1 MAEWMDGWIDGKSD
15 EWMDGWTDCLGSWTV
30 GQLDEPMHE
39 IFSNFR
45 SHNREKSRRKSITK
59 MGTDTCSCR
68 RCRRRVFGPVR
79 SGPAEESLSTQ
90 FPAFRI

>member
-1 MAEWMDGWIDGKSD
+1 MNGWMDRLTVWA
-15 EWMDGWTDCLGSWTV
+15 V

-45 SHNREKSRRKSITK
+45 SHNREKSRQKSITK
-59 MGTDTCSCR
+59 MGTDTCSC

-79 SGPAEESLSTQ
+79 SGPAEESQSTQ